1 MQKIT
6 VITADVIGSRG
17 AGVGPN
23 FLSVNLAHISHPH
36 LLLDFSISRG
46 DEVQGIMQGWLT
58 APELVRVLRMYCR
71 PLELRVGLGIGCH
84 EGVLESDSWKMNG
97 PAFFRARQALETIS
111 EKKEAATRINTGFSS
126 LDSVL
131 NSAWIMLDTVISG
144 WTQGQWEAVNAY
156 ERAGTFAAAAK
167 VLEVAPQNVQKRCK
181 AAKWN
186 QVRQAER
193 GLAQLDQVL
202 QGYNLDLG

>member
-1 MQKIT
+1 MQRIT

-17 AGVGPN
+17 AGVAPN
-23 FLSVNLAHISHPH
+23 FLATNLAQISHTH
-36 LLLDFSISRG
+36 LLLAFSVSRG
-46 DEVQGIMQGWLT
+46 DELQGIMQGWLA
-58 APELVRVLRMYCR
+58 APELVRVLRMHCR
-71 PLELRVGLGIGCH
+71 PLELRIGLGLGCY
-84 EGVLESDSWKMNG
+84 EGVLKSDSWKMNG

-111 EKKEAATRINTGFSS
+111 EKKEAATRISTGFTG

-144 WTQGQWEAVNAY
+144 WTPGQWEAVNAY

-167 VLEVAPQNVQKRCK
+167 VLGVAPQNVQKRCK

-186 QVRQAER
+186 QVRQAEK
-193 GLAQLDQVL
+193 GLAQLDQLL
-202 QGYNLDLG
+202 QDYNLDLG